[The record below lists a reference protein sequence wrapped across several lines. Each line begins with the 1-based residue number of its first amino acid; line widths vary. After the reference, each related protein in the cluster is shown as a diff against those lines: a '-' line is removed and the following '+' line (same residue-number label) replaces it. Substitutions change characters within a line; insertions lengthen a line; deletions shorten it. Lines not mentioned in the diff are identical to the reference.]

1 MTKKKTS
8 KEKPVKKEPEEFDYV
23 GFTIKF
29 SKLCWKLMVFMF
41 AQLNLIYYKVQI
53 YRMLRKIKKE
63 NHHCAQ
69 CKQYFEGVE

>member
-29 SKLCWKLMVFMF
+29 SKLCMKLVFFMF
-41 AQLNLIYYKVQI
+41 TQLKLIYYKVQI
-53 YRMLRKIKKE
+53 YRMLRKIKQE
-63 NHHCAQ
+63 NRHCAQ
-69 CKQYFEGVE
+69 CKEYFKEV

>member
-8 KEKPVKKEPEEFDYV
+8 KKEPVKKEPEEFDYV

-29 SKLCWKLMVFMF
+29 SKLCMKLMVFMF
-41 AQLNLIYYKVQI
+41 TQLKHIYYKVQI

-69 CKQYFEGVE
+69 CKEYFEEV

>member
-8 KEKPVKKEPEEFDYV
+8 KEEPKDFDYV

-29 SKLCWKLMVFMF
+29 SKLCMKLMLIIW
-41 AQLNLIYYKVQI
+41 QQIKLIYYKIQV

-69 CKQYFEGVE
+69 CKGYFEEV